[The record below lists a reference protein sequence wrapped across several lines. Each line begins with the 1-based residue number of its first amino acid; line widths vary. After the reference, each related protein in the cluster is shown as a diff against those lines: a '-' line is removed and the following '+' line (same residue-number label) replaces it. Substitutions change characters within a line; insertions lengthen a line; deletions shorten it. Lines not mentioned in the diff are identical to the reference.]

1 MLRNLFQR
9 FSTDN
14 RSDAEQDQ
22 QPLVLYARL
31 SHQSANEPS
40 AGRTTARSLPNKRNL
55 PDLKPN
61 SSHRARLFSMRLE
74 HIQFAVHIAASV
86 YPNWVSLRQATWPA
100 HRPISWRQFRA
111 PRRALRVLKQYRR
124 AIRFAASV
132 PGMMPRDAMLLI
144 SIHRRSTHGLSLE
157 SAAQLHRDLVR
168 FSQSSQGQIQLR
180 GRRVPSIR
188 RLKQWIN
195 ECKESSV
202 QSPLHARAA

>member
-74 HIQFAVHIAASV
+74 HIQLCSPHRCERLSQLGIVTAGDLASAS
-86 YPNWVSLRQATWPA
+86 PDQLARK
-100 HRPISWRQFRA
+100 FRA

-180 GRRVPSIR
+180 GAVFRVS
-188 RLKQWIN
+188 
-195 ECKESSV
+195 ED
-202 QSPLHARAA
+202 